1 VNKTWTCDGCHKKG
15 YVGRDPRWI
24 ATIEVKAAPDSI
36 LLHPADLAKN
46 IEAEMKKL
54 VKHIAKI
61 SEQELKDE
69 VHKKF
74 RFTLC
79 RACQKRLLRSP
90 LPIHHRHVREP
101 SRN

>member
-1 VNKTWTCDGCHKKG
+1 MKKAWTCDGCHRKG

-24 ATIEVKAAPDSI
+24 ATIELTAAPDPI
-36 LLHPADLAKN
+36 IAHPADLSKDL
-46 IEAEMKKL
+46 EAEIKKL
-54 VKHIAKI
+54 VKQISKI
-61 SEQELKDE
+61 PEQELKDE

-74 RFTLC
+74 QFTLC

-90 LPIHHRHVREP
+90 LPIHHRHVRET